1 MACGFSAS
9 PDEVGK
15 ADKVMSGRREV
26 RMMER
31 SAYSTGDV
39 SGSKERSHQV
49 GKKLRI
55 DRVAD
60 RRVNMWY

>member
-15 ADKVMSGRREV
+15 SDKVMSGRREV

-39 SGSKERSHQV
+39 SGSKER
-49 GKKLRI
+49 K
-55 DRVAD
+55 
-60 RRVNMWY
+60 